1 MYEKKNEQLDHD
13 LQHLQDE
20 LDRAKDILKEVDLHW
35 NEGGNSDLQVKSIKV
50 SNSLIYFATKT
61 IYYTY

>member
-20 LDRAKDILKEVDLHW
+20 LDHAKDILKEVDLHW
-35 NEGGNSDLQVKSIKV
+35 NEGGNSDLPVNI
-50 SNSLIYFATKT
+50 F
-61 IYYTY
+61 